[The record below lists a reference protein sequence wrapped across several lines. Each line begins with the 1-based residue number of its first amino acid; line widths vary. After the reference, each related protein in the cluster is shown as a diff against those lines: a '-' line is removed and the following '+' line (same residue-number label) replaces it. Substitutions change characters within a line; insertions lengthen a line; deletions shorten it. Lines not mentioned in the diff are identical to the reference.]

1 MALLGF
7 EEQGH
12 SDIQTRGDD
21 GIGNP
26 GRLGPDQRGH
36 VSVDVE
42 GRAAQLQV
50 STAVEPGHL
59 TRSQHPPGF
68 RGDPVR
74 HDETTSQLARQTLGF
89 STTDA
94 SPVLDGDLTSADLEN
109 VRGQG
114 PGRHGE
120 SIQRPDCFFSWTI
133 RYSCGHEGRIP

>member
-12 SDIQTRGDD
+12 SDIQTRWDE

-50 STAVEPGHL
+50 ASAVEPGNL
-59 TRSQHPPGF
+59 TLSQHPPGF

-74 HDETTSQLARQTLGF
+74 HDEAPS
-89 STTDA
+89 
-94 SPVLDGDLTSADLEN
+94 
-109 VRGQG
+109 
-114 PGRHGE
+114 
-120 SIQRPDCFFSWTI
+120 
-133 RYSCGHEGRIP
+133 

>member
-1 MALLGF
+1 MSMF
-7 EEQGH
+7 RIKEQGH
-12 SDIQTRGDD
+12 PDIQTRWDE

-74 HDETTSQLARQTLGF
+74 HDEAPS
-89 STTDA
+89 
-94 SPVLDGDLTSADLEN
+94 
-109 VRGQG
+109 
-114 PGRHGE
+114 
-120 SIQRPDCFFSWTI
+120 
-133 RYSCGHEGRIP
+133 